1 MASGWQLDLLALHVR
16 IAGMT
21 TMTLHAKPLPLTAI
35 QARTSA
41 ELIERL
47 TASIQ
52 AGAVVSHEKLRLIL
66 AAFIARGHLLLE
78 DVPGIGKTLVAKAL
92 AKSLAADFKRVQCTP
107 DLLPSDIT
115 GSSIYDQRR
124 QEFVFVPGPLFAH
137 VVLVDEINRATP
149 RTQASLLEALAEGQ
163 VTTDGVTRLLAQPF
177 FVIATQNPVETAGTF
192 PLPEAQLDRF
202 LFALNLGYPGE
213 EAELLIL
220 EREEHSNPLD
230 DVQAVLS
237 LDDILHLQESALRV
251 EVARPVKE
259 YIVRLVGATR
269 GHPDVIL
276 GVSPRGGV
284 AVQRAAQAT
293 ALLNGRDFVTPD
305 DVKVVA
311 PAAMAHRLLT
321 RARGLQ
327 AAQAVINELLD
338 QVEVPV

>member
-1 MASGWQLDLLALHVR
+1 
-16 IAGMT
+16 
-21 TMTLHAKPLPLTAI
+21 MTLHAKPLPLTAL

-41 ELIERL
+41 DLIERL

-52 AGAVVSHEKLRLIL
+52 AGAVVNPDKLRLIL

-115 GSSIYDQRR
+115 GSSIYDQRQ

-163 VTTDGVTRLLAQPF
+163 VTTDGVTRVLAQPF

-202 LFALNLGYPGE
+202 LFSLNLGYPGE

-230 DVQAVLS
+230 DVRAVLS
-237 LDDILHLQESALRV
+237 LGDILHLQEAALQV
-251 EVARPVKE
+251 EVARPIKE

-269 GHPDVIL
+269 GHPEVIL

-284 AVQRAAQAT
+284 AVQRAAQAM
-293 ALLNGRDFVTPD
+293 ALLNGRDFATPD
-305 DVKVVA
+305 DVKAAA

-321 RARGLQ
+321 RTRGLK
-327 AAQAVINELLD
+327 AAQSVIVELLGK
-338 QVEVPV
+338 VEVPV